1 MYFNAT
7 EHNMYM
13 DSDEL
18 DEKLGRCGE
27 LMVVLESGVEYDLHS
42 HTTEIDTGKDIIK
55 TEGMK
60 DGEYVVVEI
69 PAESVEHT
77 YFHREA

>member
-1 MYFNAT
+1 
-7 EHNMYM
+7 M
-13 DSDEL
+13 DFDKL
-18 DEKLGRCGE
+18 DEKLERCGE
-27 LMVVLESGVEYDLHS
+27 LMIVLESGVEYDLHS
-42 HTTEIDTGKDIIK
+42 HTTEVDTEEDIIK